1 MPPLR
6 RSLLMAVLILGSFQV
21 GRLSERAVWPCRL
34 RPVAAIVAPLIGQSI
49 PSPQLCELLLQIPQF

>member
-34 RPVAAIVAPLIGQSI
+34 RPVAAIVAPLVGQSV

>member
-1 MPPLR
+1 MR

-34 RPVAAIVAPLIGQSI
+34 RPVAAIVAPLVGQSV